1 MRGARPGR
9 RAVEWGVRLGL
20 GLLLLGPQPASG
32 RERPQVALTIDD
44 CVTVERE
51 QVRHLLSLEL
61 GGPLADGAT
70 AAATRAAVT
79 CLPPAHEAP
88 PATPGPQL
96 PAGALGQQQP
106 AGVPGAPL
114 AAGTPGQQQPAGVP
128 GAPLPTGTPGPQ
140 QPAGAP
146 GAPLPTGAPDR
157 QQPDGAP
164 GPRLPDG
171 TPVPPPPAETP
182 GSELAAGALAREQSA
197 AASFAHA
204 DLVELRVDDAVT
216 GKSLWRSIE
225 LQKADPGVRARLLSL
240 ALSELIF
247 ASWAELLVTPEP
259 AVPAATP
266 AASAA
271 ARQATS
277 VQVERKLPR
286 AVPPLGVQLS
296 GLGAA
301 FVLWDEP
308 SVCFGGGAR
317 ATGDH
322 RYHLGWDLDVLL
334 QHGAT
339 ATVLGTVNRDLVSAR
354 AALLFH
360 QRVPYLTLRGGLG
373 ARFGAAKLAGEPAD
387 AKTTLGAAVW
397 GPWGGPLLTL
407 GLSAAAARVRLD
419 LSIEAGYV
427 VSPVAARVGGVRAV
441 ALDGTWF
448 GIQLGL
454 GSFLR

>member
-1 MRGARPGR
+1 MRRARPGR
-9 RAVEWGVRLGL
+9 RAVGCGAGLGL
-20 GLLLLGPQPASG
+20 GLLLLGPQLASG
-32 RERPQVALTIDD
+32 RERLQVALTIDD

-70 AAATRAAVT
+70 PAATTRAAVT
-79 CLPPAHEAP
+79 CLPPAREAP
-88 PATPGPQL
+88 AATADPQL
-96 PAGALGQQQP
+96 PAGAPSPQLP
-106 AGVPGAPL
+106 ARVPSP
-114 AAGTPGQQQPAGVP
+114 
-128 GAPLPTGTPGPQ
+128 
-140 QPAGAP
+140 
-146 GAPLPTGAPDR
+146 
-157 QQPDGAP
+157 
-164 GPRLPDG
+164 
-171 TPVPPPPAETP
+171 
-182 GSELAAGALAREQSA
+182 ELSA
-197 AASFAHA
+197 AAASAHA

-301 FVLWDEP
+301 FVLWGEP

-373 ARFGAAKLAGEPAD
+373 VRLGAAKLAGEPAD
-387 AKTTLGAAVW
+387 PKTTLGAAVW

-419 LSIEAGYV
+419 LSLEAGYV

>member
-1 MRGARPGR
+1 MPSCSSSACAGAPL
-9 RAVEWGVRLGL
+9 RA
-20 GLLLLGPQPASG
+20 S
-32 RERPQVALTIDD
+32 
-44 CVTVERE
+44 
-51 QVRHLLSLEL
+51 
-61 GGPLADGAT
+61 
-70 AAATRAAVT
+70 AAT
-79 CLPPAHEAP
+79 
-88 PATPGPQL
+88 
-96 PAGALGQQQP
+96 ALGQIARP
-106 AGVPGAPL
+106 
-114 AAGTPGQQQPAGVP
+114 
-128 GAPLPTGTPGPQ
+128 
-140 QPAGAP
+140 
-146 GAPLPTGAPDR
+146 
-157 QQPDGAP
+157 
-164 GPRLPDG
+164 
-171 TPVPPPPAETP
+171 EP
-182 GSELAAGALAREQSA
+182 GSRPEQPA
-197 AASFAHA
+197 AASSEHA

-301 FVLWDEP
+301 FVLWGEP

-322 RYHLGWDLDVLL
+322 RYHLGWDLDVLV

-373 ARFGAAKLAGEPAD
+373 ARLGAAKLAGEPAD
-387 AKTTLGAAVW
+387 AKTTLGASVW

-407 GLSAAAARVRLD
+407 GLSAAAARLRLD
-419 LSIEAGYV
+419 LSLEAGYV

>member
-1 MRGARPGR
+1 VRGARPGR
-9 RAVEWGVRLGL
+9 RAVGWGAGLGL
-20 GLLLLGPQPASG
+20 GLLLLGSPPASG
-32 RERPQVALTIDD
+32 RERLQVALTIDD
-44 CVTVERE
+44 CVAVERE

-70 AAATRAAVT
+70 PTATTRAAVT
-79 CLPPAHEAP
+79 CLPPAREAP
-88 PATPGPQL
+88 AATPSPPL
-96 PAGALGQQQP
+96 PAAAP
-106 AGVPGAPL
+106 APES
-114 AAGTPGQQQPAGVP
+114 PA
-128 GAPLPTGTPGPQ
+128 
-140 QPAGAP
+140 
-146 GAPLPTGAPDR
+146 
-157 QQPDGAP
+157 
-164 GPRLPDG
+164 
-171 TPVPPPPAETP
+171 
-182 GSELAAGALAREQSA
+182 A
-197 AASFAHA
+197 AASEHA

-271 ARQATS
+271 TRQATS

-286 AVPPLGVQLS
+286 ALPPLGVQLS

-301 FVLWDEP
+301 FVLWGEP

-322 RYHLGWDLDVLL
+322 RHHLGWDLDVLL

-360 QRVPYLTLRGGLG
+360 RRVPYLTLRGGLG
-373 ARFGAAKLAGEPAD
+373 ARLGAAKLAGEPAD

-448 GIQLGL
+448 GIHLGL

>member
-1 MRGARPGR
+1 MDYKPLGNTGLVASVAGL
-9 RAVEWGVRLGL
+9 GCGGNSRLGL
-20 GLLLLGPQPASG
+20 GRGAS
-32 RERPQVALTIDD
+32 VDD
-44 CVTVERE
+44 CVAVEQA
-51 QVRHLLSLEL
+51 QVRHLLSIEL
-61 GGPLADGAT
+61 
-70 AAATRAAVT
+70 
-79 CLPPAHEAP
+79 
-88 PATPGPQL
+88 
-96 PAGALGQQQP
+96 
-106 AGVPGAPL
+106 GAPL
-114 AAGTPGQQQPAGVP
+114 KDGASAQGGTRATVTCRAPERTAASSEQRAEGVV
-128 GAPLPTGTPGPQ
+128 GAPEPAVRSESAERPPSTPASAPEAANRP
-140 QPAGAP
+140 PAPPGSAP
-146 GAPLPTGAPDR
+146 GAESAE
-157 QQPDGAP
+157 
-164 GPRLPDG
+164 
-171 TPVPPPPAETP
+171 PPAPAE
-182 GSELAAGALAREQSA
+182 R
-197 AASFAHA
+197 A
-204 DLVELRVDDAVT
+204 DVVELRVDDAVT

-301 FVLWDEP
+301 FVLWGEP

-322 RYHLGWDLDVLL
+322 RYHLGWDLDVLV

-373 ARFGAAKLAGEPAD
+373 ARLGAAKLAGEPAD
-387 AKTTLGAAVW
+387 AKTTLGASVW

-407 GLSAAAARVRLD
+407 GLSAAAARLRLD